1 MKVTFLGTGTSQGI
15 PIIGCK
21 CPVCKSANARDK
33 RLRTSALVSV
43 GDKNIL
49 IDIGPDF
56 REQMLRNDVS
66 HLDAI
71 LVTHAHRDHVAG
83 IDDIRPYNY
92 YQQSPID
99 IYARSN
105 AIEAIRRDYAYIFA
119 QHIYPGLPEA
129 NLIEVSGSSVF
140 SIGNTEVVPI
150 EAMHKD
156 MPILGYKMERFAYV
170 TDANYIAP
178 TELDKIKDMDVLVI
192 NALRQEKHFSH
203 FSLAEALEVIDFL
216 KPRKAYLT
224 HMSHEMGFYDRVSRS
239 LPENVFLAYD
249 GLTVEIQ

>member
-21 CPVCKSANARDK
+21 CAVCKSSNTRDK

-66 HLDAI
+66 HLNAI

-156 MPILGYKMERFAYV
+156 MPILGYKMGRFAYV

-178 TELDKIKDMDVLVI
+178 TELDKIKGVDVLVI
-192 NALRQEKHFSH
+192 NALRIEKHFSH
-203 FSLAEALEVIDFL
+203 YSLAEALEVIEYL

-224 HMSHEMGFYDRVSRS
+224 HMSHEMGFYDEVSRH

-249 GLTVEIQ
+249 GLIVEIQ

>member
-21 CPVCKSANARDK
+21 CAVCKSSNTRDK

-66 HLDAI
+66 HLNAI

-156 MPILGYKMERFAYV
+156 MPILGYKMGRFAYV

-178 TELDKIKDMDVLVI
+178 TELDKIKGVDMLVI
-192 NALRQEKHFSH
+192 NALRIEKHFSH
-203 FSLAEALEVIDFL
+203 YSLAEALEVIEYL

-224 HMSHEMGFYDRVSRS
+224 HMSHEMGFYDEVSRH

>member
-15 PIIGCK
+15 PVIGCK
-21 CPVCKSANARDK
+21 CPVCKSANTRDK

-92 YQQSPID
+92 YQQSAID

-105 AIEAIRRDYAYIFA
+105 AIEAIRRDYAYIFDR
-119 QHIYPGLPEA
+119 HIYPGLPEA
-129 NLIEVSGSSVF
+129 NLIEVSGTSVF
-140 SIGNTEVVPI
+140 QIGNTKVVPI

-156 MPILGYKMERFAYV
+156 MPILGYRMGRFAYL

-192 NALRQEKHFSH
+192 NALRLEKHFSH
-203 FSLAEALEVIDFL
+203 FSLAEALEVIEIL

>member
-129 NLIEVSGSSVF
+129 NLIEVSGSSVVR
-140 SIGNTEVVPI
+140 IGNTEVVPI

-203 FSLAEALEVIDFL
+203 FSLAEALEVIAFL

-224 HMSHEMGFYDRVSRS
+224 HMSHEMGFYDEVSRN
-239 LPENVFLAYD
+239 LPKNVFLAYD
-249 GLTVEIQ
+249 GLTIEI

>member
-21 CPVCKSANARDK
+21 CPVCKSVNVKDK

-43 GDKNIL
+43 DGKNIL

-66 HLDAI
+66 RLDAI

-129 NLIEVSGSSVF
+129 NLIEVSGTSVF
-140 SIGNTEVVPI
+140 QIGNTEVVPI

-156 MPILGYKMERFAYV
+156 MPILGYRMGRFAYV

-178 TELDKIKDMDVLVI
+178 TELDKIKGMDVLVI
-192 NALRQEKHFSH
+192 NALRIEKHFSH
-203 FSLAEALEVIDFL
+203 FSLVEALEVIDFL

-224 HMSHEMGFYDRVSRS
+224 HMSHEMGFYDEVSRQ

>member
-92 YQQSPID
+92 YQQSAID

-129 NLIEVSGSSVF
+129 NLIEVSGSSVVR
-140 SIGNTEVVPI
+140 IGNTEVVPI

-156 MPILGYKMERFAYV
+156 MPILGYRMERFAYV

-178 TELDKIKDMDVLVI
+178 TELDKIKGMDVLVI

-203 FSLAEALEVIDFL
+203 FSLAEALEVIEIL

-224 HMSHEMGFYDRVSRS
+224 HMSHEMGFYDEVSRN

-249 GLTVEIQ
+249 GLTVEI

>member
-15 PIIGCK
+15 PIRGCK
-21 CPVCKSANARDK
+21 CPVCKSANTRDK

-66 HLDAI
+66 RLDAI

-129 NLIEVSGSSVF
+129 NLREVSGTSVF
-140 SIGNTEVVPI
+140 QIGNTKVVPS

-224 HMSHEMGFYDRVSRS
+224 HMSHEMGFYDEVSRN
-239 LPENVFLAYD
+239 LPKNVFLAYD

>member
-21 CPVCKSANARDK
+21 CPVCKSANTRDK

-129 NLIEVSGSSVF
+129 NLIEVSGSSVVR
-140 SIGNTEVVPI
+140 IGNTEVVPI

-203 FSLAEALEVIDFL
+203 FSLAEALEVIAFL

-224 HMSHEMGFYDRVSRS
+224 HMSHEMGFYDEVSRQ

>member
-21 CPVCKSANARDK
+21 CPVCKSVNVKDK

-43 GDKNIL
+43 DGKNIL

-66 HLDAI
+66 RLDAI

-129 NLIEVSGSSVF
+129 NLIEVSGSSVVR
-140 SIGNTEVVPI
+140 IGNTEVVPI

-156 MPILGYKMERFAYV
+156 MPILGYRMGRFAYV

-178 TELDKIKDMDVLVI
+178 TELDKIKGMDVLVI

-203 FSLAEALEVIDFL
+203 FSLVEALEVIEFL

-224 HMSHEMGFYDRVSRS
+224 HMSHEMGFYDEVSRQ

>member
-92 YQQSPID
+92 YQQSAID

-129 NLIEVSGSSVF
+129 NLIEVSGSSVVR
-140 SIGNTEVVPI
+140 IGNTEVVPI

-178 TELDKIKDMDVLVI
+178 TELDKIKGMDVLVI

-203 FSLAEALEVIDFL
+203 FSLAEALEVIEIL

-224 HMSHEMGFYDRVSRS
+224 HMSHEMGFYDEVSRN

-249 GLTVEIQ
+249 GLTVEI

>member
-66 HLDAI
+66 RLDAI

-129 NLIEVSGSSVF
+129 NLIEVSGSSVVR
-140 SIGNTEVVPI
+140 IGNTEVVPI

-239 LPENVFLAYD
+239 LPKNVFLAYD
-249 GLTVEIQ
+249 GLIIEI

>member
-1 MKVTFLGTGTSQGI
+1 MKITFLGTGTSQGI
-15 PIIGCK
+15 PVIGCK
-21 CPVCKSANARDK
+21 CAVCRSADSRDK

-99 IYARSN
+99 IYTRSN

-156 MPILGYKMERFAYV
+156 MPILGYRMGRMAYV

-178 TELDKIKDMDVLVI
+178 KELDKIKGIEVLVI
-192 NALRQEKHFSH
+192 NALRVEKHFSH
-203 FSLAEALEVIDFL
+203 FSLSEALEVIAFL

-224 HMSHEMGFYDRVSRS
+224 HMSHEMGFYNEVSRG

>member
-15 PIIGCK
+15 PVIGCK

-92 YQQSPID
+92 YQQSAID

-105 AIEAIRRDYAYIFA
+105 AIEAIRR
-119 QHIYPGLPEA
+119 
-129 NLIEVSGSSVF
+129 
-140 SIGNTEVVPI
+140 
-150 EAMHKD
+150 
-156 MPILGYKMERFAYV
+156 
-170 TDANYIAP
+170 
-178 TELDKIKDMDVLVI
+178 VLEGDDGPKS
-192 NALRQEKHFSH
+192 AEK
-203 FSLAEALEVIDFL
+203 A
-216 KPRKAYLT
+216 
-224 HMSHEMGFYDRVSRS
+224 
-239 LPENVFLAYD
+239 PENGGKGAL
-249 GLTVEIQ
+249 

>member
-66 HLDAI
+66 RLDAI

-129 NLIEVSGSSVF
+129 NLIEVSGSSVVR
-140 SIGNTEVVPI
+140 IGNTEVVPI

-156 MPILGYKMERFAYV
+156 MPILGYRMGRFAYV

-178 TELDKIKDMDVLVI
+178 TELDKIKGMDVLVI
-192 NALRQEKHFSH
+192 NALRIEKHFSH

-224 HMSHEMGFYDRVSRS
+224 HMSHEMGFYDEVSRQ

-249 GLTVEIQ
+249 GLTVEI

>member
-21 CPVCKSANARDK
+21 CAVCKSVNSKDK

-43 GDKNIL
+43 DDKNIL

-56 REQMLRNDVS
+56 REQMLRNEVS

-92 YQQSPID
+92 YQKSPID

-105 AIEAIRRDYAYIFA
+105 AIEAIRRD
-119 QHIYPGLPEA
+119 
-129 NLIEVSGSSVF
+129 
-140 SIGNTEVVPI
+140 
-150 EAMHKD
+150 
-156 MPILGYKMERFAYV
+156 
-170 TDANYIAP
+170 
-178 TELDKIKDMDVLVI
+178 
-192 NALRQEKHFSH
+192 
-203 FSLAEALEVIDFL
+203 
-216 KPRKAYLT
+216 
-224 HMSHEMGFYDRVSRS
+224 
-239 LPENVFLAYD
+239 
-249 GLTVEIQ
+249 

>member
-15 PIIGCK
+15 PVIGCK

-92 YQQSPID
+92 YQQSAID

-129 NLIEVSGSSVF
+129 NLIEVSGSSVVR
-140 SIGNTEVVPI
+140 IGNTEVVPI

-224 HMSHEMGFYDRVSRS
+224 HMSHEMGFYDRVSRN
-239 LPENVFLAYD
+239 LPKNVFLAYD
-249 GLTVEIQ
+249 GLTIEI

>member
-129 NLIEVSGSSVF
+129 NLIEVSGSSVVR
-140 SIGNTEVVPI
+140 IGNTEVVPI

-224 HMSHEMGFYDRVSRS
+224 HMSHEMGFYDEVSRN
-239 LPENVFLAYD
+239 LPKNVFLAYD

>member
-15 PIIGCK
+15 PVIGCK

-92 YQQSPID
+92 YQQSAID

-129 NLIEVSGSSVF
+129 NLIEVSGSSVVR
-140 SIGNTEVVPI
+140 IGNTEVVPI

-156 MPILGYKMERFAYV
+156 MPILGYRMERFAYV

-203 FSLAEALEVIDFL
+203 FSLAEALEVIAFL

-224 HMSHEMGFYDRVSRS
+224 HMSHEMGFYDEVSRN
-239 LPENVFLAYD
+239 LPKNVFLAYD
-249 GLTVEIQ
+249 GLTIEI

>member
-21 CPVCKSANARDK
+21 CPVCKSANTRDK
-33 RLRTSALVSV
+33 RLRTSALVSE

-129 NLIEVSGSSVF
+129 NLIEVSGSSVVR
-140 SIGNTEVVPI
+140 IGNTEVVPI

-203 FSLAEALEVIDFL
+203 FSLAEALEVIAFL

-224 HMSHEMGFYDRVSRS
+224 HMSHEMGFYDEVSRN
-239 LPENVFLAYD
+239 LPKNVFLAYD
-249 GLTVEIQ
+249 GLTIEI

>member
-15 PIIGCK
+15 PVIGCK

-92 YQQSPID
+92 YQQSAID

-129 NLIEVSGSSVF
+129 NLIEVSGSSVVR
-140 SIGNTEVVPI
+140 IGNTEVVPI

-224 HMSHEMGFYDRVSRS
+224 HMSHEMGFYDEVSRN

-249 GLTVEIQ
+249 GLTIEI

>member
-21 CPVCKSANARDK
+21 CPVCKSANTRDK

-129 NLIEVSGSSVF
+129 NLIEVSGSSVVR
-140 SIGNTEVVPI
+140 IGNTEVVPI

-203 FSLAEALEVIDFL
+203 FSLDEALEVIAFL

-224 HMSHEMGFYDRVSRS
+224 HMSHEMGFYDEVSRN
-239 LPENVFLAYD
+239 LPKNVFLAYD

>member
-66 HLDAI
+66 HLNAI

-129 NLIEVSGSSVF
+129 NLIEVSGSSVVR
-140 SIGNTEVVPI
+140 IGNTEVVPI

-224 HMSHEMGFYDRVSRS
+224 HMSHEMGFYDEVSRN

>member
-1 MKVTFLGTGTSQGI
+1 MKITFLGTGTSQGI
-15 PIIGCK
+15 PVIGCK
-21 CPVCKSANARDK
+21 CAVCRSADSRDK

-43 GDKNIL
+43 DDKNIL

-156 MPILGYKMERFAYV
+156 MPILGYRMGHMAYV
-170 TDANYIAP
+170 TDANYIAHK
-178 TELDKIKDMDVLVI
+178 ELDKIKGVEVLVI
-192 NALRQEKHFSH
+192 NALRVEKHFSH
-203 FSLAEALEVIDFL
+203 FSLSEALEVIAFL

-224 HMSHEMGFYDRVSRS
+224 HMSHEMGFYDEVCRG

>member
-21 CPVCKSANARDK
+21 CPVCKSANTRDK

-92 YQQSPID
+92 YQQSAID

-129 NLIEVSGSSVF
+129 NLIEVSGTSVF
-140 SIGNTEVVPI
+140 WIGNTEVVPI

-156 MPILGYKMERFAYV
+156 MPILGYRMGRFAYV

-178 TELDKIKDMDVLVI
+178 AELDKIKDMDVLVI

-203 FSLAEALEVIDFL
+203 FSLAEALEVIAFL

-224 HMSHEMGFYDRVSRS
+224 HMSHEMGFYDEVSRN
-239 LPENVFLAYD
+239 LPKNVFLAYD
-249 GLTVEIQ
+249 GLTVEI

>member
-15 PIIGCK
+15 PVIGCK

-92 YQQSPID
+92 YQQSAID

-129 NLIEVSGSSVF
+129 NLIEVSGSSVVR
-140 SIGNTEVVPI
+140 IGNTEVVPI

-224 HMSHEMGFYDRVSRS
+224 HMSHEMGFSWPTMD
-239 LPENVFLAYD
+239 
-249 GLTVEIQ
+249 

>member
-21 CPVCKSANARDK
+21 CPVCKSANTRDK

-92 YQQSPID
+92 YQQSAID

-129 NLIEVSGSSVF
+129 NLMEVSGSSVVR
-140 SIGNTEVVPI
+140 IGNTEVVPI

-156 MPILGYKMERFAYV
+156 MPILGYKIGRFAYV

-203 FSLAEALEVIDFL
+203 FSLAEALEVIAFL

-239 LPENVFLAYD
+239 LPQNVFLAYD
-249 GLTVEIQ
+249 GLTIEI

>member
-21 CPVCKSANARDK
+21 CAVCKSVNSKDK

-43 GDKNIL
+43 DDKNIL

-56 REQMLRNDVS
+56 REQMLRNEVS

-92 YQQSPID
+92 YQKCPID

-119 QHIYPGLPEA
+119 THIYPGLPEA
-129 NLIEVSGSSVF
+129 NLIEVDGN
-140 SIGNTEVVPI
+140 SIFNIGYTEIVPI

-156 MPILGYKMERFAYV
+156 MPILGYRMGRFAYV

-178 TELDKIKDMDVLVI
+178 QELDKIKGLDVLVI
-192 NALRQEKHFSH
+192 NALRIEKHFSH
-203 FSLAEALEVIDFL
+203 FSLSEALDIIKIL
-216 KPRKAYLT
+216 KPRRAYLT
-224 HMSHEMGFYDRVSRS
+224 HLSHEMGFYDEVSSR

-249 GLTVEIQ
+249 GLTIEI

>member
-21 CPVCKSANARDK
+21 CPVCKSANTRDK
-33 RLRTSALVSV
+33 RLRTSALVSE

-129 NLIEVSGSSVF
+129 NLIEVSGSSVVR
-140 SIGNTEVVPI
+140 IGNTEVVPI

-178 TELDKIKDMDVLVI
+178 TELDKIKGMDVLVI
-192 NALRQEKHFSH
+192 NALRIEKHFSH
-203 FSLAEALEVIDFL
+203 FSLAEALEVIAFL

-249 GLTVEIQ
+249 GLTIEI